1 MMGKVCRSVGHGL
14 KNGGR
19 PCPWKWPCRGLYG
32 RLGGHGLLQK
42 NRLCPKPAQTLPA
55 IRATMPPGTIPALG
69 ERSGY
74 PMEYDGMIRKSL
86 VHRTFLEYCK
96 QLLNFDS

>member
-1 MMGKVCRSVGHGL
+1 MDFFISHRETSLMGIISFRD
-14 KNGGR
+14 
-19 PCPWKWPCRGLYG
+19 
-32 RLGGHGLLQK
+32 HGLLQK
-42 NRLCPKPAQTLPA
+42 NRLCPKPAQTLPE

-74 PMEYDGMIRKSL
+74 PMENDGRIRKSL

-96 QLLNFDS
+96 QLLNFNS